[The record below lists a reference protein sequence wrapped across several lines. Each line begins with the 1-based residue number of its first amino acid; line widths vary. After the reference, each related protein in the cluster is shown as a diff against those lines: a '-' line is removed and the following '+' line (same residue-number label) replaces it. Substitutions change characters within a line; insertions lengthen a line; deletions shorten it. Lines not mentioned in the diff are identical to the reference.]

1 MHADMSPA
9 VRVARWG
16 RGGVTASGSGLWGDG
31 EKGCAVGG
39 RKVGVAGRCQGDGR
53 GGSLRLLS
61 RLLRLLHSL
70 ATAHGCDEGCTL
82 AAPILRQQ
90 EVDFTLG
97 GELLHCLVEDPGKA
111 GETGRQAHIVR

>member
-39 RKVGVAGRCQGDGR
+39 RKVGVAGRCQGDER
-53 GGSLRLLS
+53 GCSLRLQ
-61 RLLRLLHSL
+61 RLLRSL